1 MPPSDPKALARAIER
16 LLADRPLR
24 ERMGR
29 AAAKYAGE
37 HFGLAR
43 HGEQLRSIIDQLV
56 TQQPM
61 HDAQTIL
68 FVHHANDMYG
78 ADIGLL
84 HSVKSLDR
92 EKYYPIV
99 VLPDDMPAGMLST
112 ELDRLGI
119 EYHIAPL
126 GILRRKYFS
135 LRQIVPLAIQLLRGV
150 LYVRATARRRGAVLV
165 YVNTVVAASGAVGG
179 RLAGVPV
186 LWHIREILSI
196 ARPVR
201 WALHQTMS
209 FCADRIVCISAAVR
223 DSLLKE
229 APQLAGKSVV
239 VYNAISVAASNG
251 KMNIPLREEL
261 GVPPGVPLV
270 GMVGRITHW
279 KGQEILAEA
288 AGLVAQSR
296 PDVHFVAVGS
306 YFADESHYLHNLQSL
321 IDSLGLKGRFHIAN
335 YRSNVTDV
343 YRALDIFVLPSR
355 KPEPFGRVTVEAMM
369 QGRAVIAT
377 NHGGTC
383 ELIQEGVTGM
393 LVPPSD
399 PRALVTAI
407 ERLLKDRTLGEKMGQ
422 AAAMYARE
430 NFSMPRYQDRLRN
443 VIDHLVA
450 AKLGDATPSQYEVH
464 R

>member
-1 MPPSDPKALARAIER
+1 MAI
-16 LLADRPLR
+16 
-24 ERMGR
+24 
-29 AAAKYAGE
+29 
-37 HFGLAR
+37 
-43 HGEQLRSIIDQLV
+43 SS
-56 TQQPM
+56 
-61 HDAQTIL
+61 QTIL

-99 VLPDDMPAGMLST
+99 ILPADMPTGMLST
-112 ELDRLGI
+112 ELDRLGV

-135 LRQIVPLAIQLLRGV
+135 ARSIIPLAVELLRGV
-150 LYVRATARRRGAVLV
+150 AYVRATARRRGAVLV
-165 YVNTVVAASGAVGG
+165 YVNTIVAASGAIGG

-223 DSLLKE
+223 DSLLNE
-229 APQLAGKSVV
+229 APQLAGKAVV
-239 VYNAISVAASNG
+239 VYNAISVAPGNG
-251 KMNIPLREEL
+251 KMSIPLREEL
-261 GVPPGVPLV
+261 GVPSDAPLV

-288 AGLVAQSR
+288 AGLVARTR

-321 IDSLGLKGRFHIAN
+321 IDSLGLNGRFHIVN

-369 QGRAVIAT
+369 QGRPVIAT
-377 NHGGTC
+377 NHGGTV
-383 ELIQEGVTGM
+383 ELIQDGVTGM
-393 LVPPSD
+393 LVPSSD
-399 PRALVTAI
+399 PKALVAAI
-407 ERLLKDRTLGEKMGQ
+407 EQILEDRTLGEKMGQ
-422 AAAMYARE
+422 AAAAYARE
-430 NFSMPRYQDRLRN
+430 NFSMPRYQARMRD
-443 VIDHLVA
+443 VIDHLLD
-450 AKLGDATPSQYEVH
+450 AKLGNPTQSQYEVH

>member
-1 MPPSDPKALARAIER
+1 MS
-16 LLADRPLR
+16 
-24 ERMGR
+24 
-29 AAAKYAGE
+29 
-37 HFGLAR
+37 
-43 HGEQLRSIIDQLV
+43 
-56 TQQPM
+56 TQ
-61 HDAQTIL
+61 AIL
-68 FVHHANDMYG
+68 FIHHANDMYG

-84 HSVKSLDR
+84 HTLKSLDR

-99 VLPDDMPAGMLST
+99 ILPSDMPPPGMLSS
-112 ELDRLGI
+112 ELERLGI
-119 EYHIAPL
+119 EYHVTPL
-126 GILRRKYFS
+126 GILRRKYLSPRNF
-135 LRQIVPLAIQLLRGV
+135 IPLAVDIAKGIAYVRRTAHTRGV
-150 LYVRATARRRGAVLV
+150 AMV
-165 YVNTVVAASGAVGG
+165 YVNTIVTVSGAIGG
-179 RLAGVPV
+179 NLAGIPV
-186 LWHIREILSI
+186 LWHVREIL
-196 ARPVR
+196 AMPRPIR
-201 WALHQTMS
+201 WILHKTLS
-209 FCADRIVCISAAVR
+209 LCADRIVCISQAVR

-239 VYNAISVAASNG
+239 VYNAVSVAASNG
-251 KMNIPLREEL
+251 RVKGIPLREEL
-261 GVPPGVPLV
+261 GLPPGAPLV

-288 AGLVAQSR
+288 AGLIARSR

-321 IDSLGLKGRFHIAN
+321 IDSLGLNGRFHLAN

-399 PRALVTAI
+399 PKALVTAI

-422 AAAMYARE
+422 AAAVYARE
-430 NFSMPRYQDRLRN
+430 NFSMPRYQDRMRN

-450 AKLGDATPSQYEVH
+450 AKEGDAIQSQYKAH